1 MAISGLTSGAEY
13 LRNAAQEFFD
23 DLYGNPKMH
32 LDTPLHNDLQ
42 WTPALRFTIH
52 GHINVFVEASETSP
66 YPVVLKL
73 KVAAV
78 RNFPQPIAIYTICPK
93 DVFLDRSKEA
103 VQLQKDGIG
112 LITVNMNGQA
122 NREFSTIPLIQIISK
137 LEFKN
142 ETRGLPSNFRQRL
155 SEAFED
161 YANKPVNGVKSV
173 TEIVE
178 GMVMCAGVHAVKK
191 RFLQKSEIKYGTA
204 STLDAMYAS
213 PQLSNARA
221 AIGGVRNYNYEYRN
235 ISHHWPKSKNQAHKK
250 YAKCRHAF
258 LEGIYQIQ
266 NFRKALRNVGIS
278 AGLH

>member
-1 MAISGLTSGAEY
+1 MAISGLTFGAEY
-13 LRNAAQEFFD
+13 LRNAAQEFFG
-23 DLYGNPKMH
+23 DLYANPKMN

-42 WTPALRFTIH
+42 WTPALRFTKH
-52 GHINVFVEASETSP
+52 GHINVFVEVSETSP
-66 YPVVLKL
+66 YPRILELKATVV
-73 KVAAV
+73 
-78 RNFPQPIAIYTICPK
+78 RYFPQPIEIYAICPE
-93 DVFLDRSKEA
+93 DIWSSHESEA
-103 VQLQKDGIG
+103 NRLQNDGFG
-112 LITVNMNGQA
+112 LITVDSNQHA
-122 NREFSTIPLIQIISK
+122 KLVFTTIPLIQIISK

-142 ETRGLPSNFRQRL
+142 ETKGLPLKFRQRL

-191 RFLQKSEIKYGTA
+191 KFLQKSEIKNGTA

-213 PQLSNARA
+213 PKLSNARA

-235 ISHHWPKSKNQAHKK
+235 ISHHWPKGKNQAHKK

-266 NFRKALRNVGIS
+266 NFRNALQNVGIS